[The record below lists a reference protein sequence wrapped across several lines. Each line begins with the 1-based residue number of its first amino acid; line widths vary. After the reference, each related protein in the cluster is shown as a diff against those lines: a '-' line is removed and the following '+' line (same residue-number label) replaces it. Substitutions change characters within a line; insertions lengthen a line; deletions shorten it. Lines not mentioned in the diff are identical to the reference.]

1 MHYESSP
8 FKYYFVDFYDIKF
21 GFNNIKSILRAVN
34 DFNLKSLTKSHL
46 VVYKSFEWIVKLI
59 NLVSI
64 QNIFMSHPKII
75 KNQASKSDNNIEL
88 PYLPNPSFKHNIK
101 KK

>member
-1 MHYESSP
+1 
-8 FKYYFVDFYDIKF
+8 
-21 GFNNIKSILRAVN
+21 
-34 DFNLKSLTKSHL
+34 
-46 VVYKSFEWIVKLI
+46 
-59 NLVSI
+59 
-64 QNIFMSHPKII
+64 MSHPKII